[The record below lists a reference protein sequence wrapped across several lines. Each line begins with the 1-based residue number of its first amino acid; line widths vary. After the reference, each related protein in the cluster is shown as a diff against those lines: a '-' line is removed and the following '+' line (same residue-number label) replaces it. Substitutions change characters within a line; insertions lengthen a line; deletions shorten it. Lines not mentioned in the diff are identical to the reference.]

1 MKRYY
6 LETNSL
12 RKLNNKLFEIQEKC
26 YTSALSIFELISG
39 ISQQQFEIRKKVI
52 SNSILSELHIN
63 WDFPEKIKID
73 SFPNLE
79 IEEQRVDDLKQL
91 CDFLINSN
99 DLQEFIK
106 FSNDLTHN
114 LDFFNSLDS
123 KYSKD
128 FISATESGNNVLKSI
143 YTSKKIENG
152 KFFEKFAKEFVKSLP
167 KTTELNK
174 SLTLTGLVNGIAD
187 SLETTSGKNTI
198 NRDKLFYAYNGN
210 INIFIEAFSLF
221 SGIKSAE
228 LNTPAKNDFID
239 LHHLL
244 YLGNNSNNIIV
255 TDDKLLLKITEQVLN
270 TEDFLK
276 AISE

>member
-12 RKLNNKLFEIQEKC
+12 RKLNNRLLEIQDKC
-26 YTSALSIFELISG
+26 YTSSLSIFELISG
-39 ISQQQFEIRKKVI
+39 ISQEQFEIRKRVI
-52 SNSILSELHIN
+52 SNVLSSELHIN

-79 IEEQRVDDLKQL
+79 IDERRVDDLKVL
-91 CDFLINSN
+91 CEILIDSNNLEEFIELSN
-99 DLQEFIK
+99 DLK
-106 FSNDLTHN
+106 YN

-123 KYSKD
+123 SYSNN
-128 FISATESGNNVLKSI
+128 FINATKAGNERLKSI
-143 YTSKKIENG
+143 YSSEKNENG
-152 KFFEKFAKEFVKSLP
+152 KFFEKFAKEYVKSLP

-187 SLETTSGKNTI
+187 SLENISGKNTI
-198 NRDKLFYAYNGN
+198 DRDKLFYAYNGN

-221 SGIKSAE
+221 TGLKSAD
-228 LNTPAKNDFID
+228 LNSPAKNDFID

-244 YLGNNSNNIIV
+244 YLGNNSNNIII
-255 TDDKLLLKITEQVLN
+255 TDDKLLLRITEQVLN
-270 TEDFLK
+270 TNDFLK
-276 AISE
+276 TITE

>member
-12 RKLNNKLFEIQEKC
+12 RKLNNRLFEIQDKC
-26 YTSALSIFELISG
+26 YTSSLSIFELISG
-39 ISQQQFEIRKKVI
+39 ISQEQFEIRKRVL
-52 SNSILSELHIN
+52 SNVLSSELHIN

-79 IEEQRVDDLKQL
+79 IDERRVDDLKEL
-91 CDFLINSN
+91 CEILMDSN
-99 DLQEFIK
+99 NLEEFIEISNGLK
-106 FSNDLTHN
+106 FN

-123 KYSKD
+123 SYSKN
-128 FISATESGNNVLKSI
+128 FINATEVGNERLKSI
-143 YTSKKIENG
+143 YSSEKNKNG
-152 KFFEKFAKEFVKSLP
+152 KFFEKFAKEYVKSLP

-187 SLETTSGKNTI
+187 SLENISGKNTI
-198 NRDKLFYAYNGN
+198 DRNKLFYAYNGN

-221 SGIKSAE
+221 AGLKSAD
-228 LNTPAKNDFID
+228 LNSPAKNDFID

-244 YLGNNSNNIIV
+244 YLGNNSNNIII

-270 TEDFLK
+270 TNDFLK
-276 AISE
+276 TITE